1 MISAVNFKRPL
12 LQCSAQ
18 LSSKL
23 ILLRYRRMS
32 QTLARVV
39 VYLLFCA
46 NKYSESDYER
56 CVDNRLEFAADIVQ
70 MQGVIDFVDCSLS

>member
-1 MISAVNFKRPL
+1 
-12 LQCSAQ
+12 
-18 LSSKL
+18 
-23 ILLRYRRMS
+23 MS